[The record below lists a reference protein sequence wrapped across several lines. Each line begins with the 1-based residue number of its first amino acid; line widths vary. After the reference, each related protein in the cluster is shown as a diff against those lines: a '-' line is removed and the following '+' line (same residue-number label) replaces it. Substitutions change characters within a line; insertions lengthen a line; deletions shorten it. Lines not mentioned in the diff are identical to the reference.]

1 MVAYRRFL
9 ESKYIVQDYLFR
21 IYSVSWQKNNY
32 KRKDRAMLEVQ
43 GEFVA
48 SVYIF

>member
-1 MVAYRRFL
+1 MVAYRRLL
-9 ESKYIVQDYLFR
+9 ESKYIAQDFSFR
-21 IYSVSWQKNNY
+21 IYSASWQENNY